1 MYVQVTLITPKPSES
16 DSKDELLENATQRI
30 NNSTKIHRTVVE
42 ATSNHHSKIS
52 SFKEDLITKTGG
64 MDDSSY
70 PTMVEDA
77 IHSLICIRTKGP
89 TSTFNIFRQTT
100 EN

>member
-1 MYVQVTLITPKPSES
+1 MYVRVTLIAPKPSES

-52 SFKEDLITKTGG
+52 SFKRRSNYKDGRDGRLLVSDNG
-64 MDDSSY
+64 
-70 PTMVEDA
+70 
-77 IHSLICIRTKGP
+77 
-89 TSTFNIFRQTT
+89 
-100 EN
+100 